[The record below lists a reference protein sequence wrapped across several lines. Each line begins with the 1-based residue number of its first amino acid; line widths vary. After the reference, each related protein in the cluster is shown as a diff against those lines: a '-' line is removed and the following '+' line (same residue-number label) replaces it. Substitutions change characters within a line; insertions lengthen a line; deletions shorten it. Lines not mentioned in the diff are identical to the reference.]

1 VRPSQIFLNP
11 LLTFLFASLFVL
23 SLATAAVGQATS
35 QQAAATAAAPATPP
49 QVPANPEK
57 AITVYIQDFEL
68 DAADVTT
75 DQSRIGNGP
84 LHGNGPLRR
93 ATGTGKSSDPA
104 AEAQNVV
111 KLMSA
116 SLVEDFTKAGYTTK
130 LLAPDDYRPTFGIL
144 ITGVFTELDE
154 GNRVR
159 RAVIGFGSG
168 AATMQLYV
176 TATDLA
182 HPEQALYQ
190 IDRNDSSGK
199 KPGAVIT
206 MNPYVAAAKFVMEKG
221 ATDKTLKKTAKQV
234 ATDFDKRMQTSTATI
249 ATWPPAKSPSAQ
261 DPLNKYAKP

>member
-1 VRPSQIFLNP
+1 MKTQPAAPLVLALPFLLCLVVAAFP
-11 LLTFLFASLFVL
+11 H
-23 SLATAAVGQATS
+23 ATYPQTNSAQ
-35 QQAAATAAAPATPP
+35 AAPAATPAA
-49 QVPANPEK
+49 VPANPDK

-93 ATGTGKSSDPA
+93 ATGTGKSNDPA
-104 AEAQNVV
+104 AEAQHVV
-111 KLMSA
+111 KLMSDN
-116 SLVEDFTKAGYTTK
+116 LVEDFTKAGYTAK
-130 LLAPDDYRPTFGIL
+130 LLAPGDYRPAVGIL

-159 RAVIGFGSG
+159 RAVIGFGAG

-190 IDRNDSSGK
+190 SDANDRSGK

-206 MNPYVAAAKFVMEKG
+206 MNPYVAAAKFVMEKD
-221 ATDKTLKKTAKQV
+221 ATDKTVKKTAKQI
-234 ATDFDKRMQTSTATI
+234 TTEFDKRMKTSTATTK
-249 ATWPPAKSPSAQ
+249 TWPPEKPPAAQ

>member
-1 VRPSQIFLNP
+1 M
-11 LLTFLFASLFVL
+11 
-23 SLATAAVGQATS
+23 AARGHAVS
-35 QQAAATAAAPATPP
+35 QQTNATPP
-49 QVPANPEK
+49 APPTAAQVPANHDK
-57 AITVYIQDFEL
+57 AITLYIQDFEL

-104 AEAQNVV
+104 AEAQHVV
-111 KLMSA
+111 KLMST
-116 SLVEDFTKAGYTTK
+116 SLLDDFTKAGYTAK
-130 LLAPDDYRPTFGIL
+130 LLAADDHRPTFGIL

-154 GNRVR
+154 GNRLR

-168 AATMQLYV
+168 AASMQLYV

-190 IDRNDSSGK
+190 TDKSDSSGK

-221 ATDKTLKKTAKQV
+221 ATDKTVKKTAKQI
-234 ATDFDKRMQTSTATI
+234 ASDFDKRMQTSTAAV
-249 ATWPPAKSPSAQ
+249 ATWPPAKSPSSQ

>member
-1 VRPSQIFLNP
+1 MKTQPAAP
-11 LLTFLFASLFVL
+11 LALPLQFVL
-23 SLATAAVGQATS
+23 CLAIAGFAHPTYPQANST
-35 QQAAATAAAPATPP
+35 QAAAATPAT
-49 QVPANPEK
+49 VLANPDR
-57 AITVYIQDFEL
+57 AITVYIKDFEL

-93 ATGTGKSSDPA
+93 ATGTGKSNDSA
-104 AEAQNVV
+104 AEAQHVV
-111 KLMSA
+111 KLMSDN
-116 SLVEDFTKAGYTTK
+116 LVEDFTKAGYTTK
-130 LLAPDDYRPTFGIL
+130 LLAPGDYRPAVGIL

-159 RAVIGFGSG
+159 RAVIGFGAG

-190 IDRNDSSGK
+190 SDANDSGGK

-206 MNPYVAAAKFVMEKG
+206 MNPYVAAAKFVMEKN
-221 ATDKTLKKTAKQV
+221 ATDKTVKKTTKQI
-234 ATDFDKRMQTSTATI
+234 TTEFDKRMKTGTAATTSS
-249 ATWPPAKSPSAQ
+249 WPPEKPPAAQ